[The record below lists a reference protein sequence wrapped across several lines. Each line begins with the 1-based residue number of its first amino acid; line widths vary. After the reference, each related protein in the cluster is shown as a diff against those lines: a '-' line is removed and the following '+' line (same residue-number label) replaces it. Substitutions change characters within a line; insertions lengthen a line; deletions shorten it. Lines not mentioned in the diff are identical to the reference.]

1 MKQLDA
7 DAATVLRRCGV
18 RPSVQR
24 VAVMDYLLKHRTHP
38 TAEEVY
44 GALAPQ
50 MPTLSKTTVYNTL
63 NLLVERG
70 AACHLTIEPGCSRFD
85 GDTSPHGHLYCTACG
100 GVYDLFFDEMPRLPM
115 PEGHRIETVQLYY
128 RGVCRD
134 CAKKNVQNN

>member
-1 MKQLDA
+1 M
-7 DAATVLRRCGV
+7 LRRCGV

-70 AACHLTIEPGCSRFD
+70 AAAHLTIEPGCSRFD
-85 GDTSPHGHLYCTACG
+85 GDMSVHGHLYCTACG
-100 GVYDLFFDEMPRLPM
+100 GVYDLLLDEVPRLPAV
-115 PEGHRIETVQLYY
+115 EGHRIEAVQLYC
-128 RGVCRD
+128 RGVCRE
-134 CAKKNVQNN
+134 CEKKNSQNN